1 MTEQTAAP
9 AAEPAPPVSAPAPA
23 TDIPSMPLLP
33 PPPPSPPAPPR
44 PPRRILRAVARWT
57 VAVLVLGGVGA
68 GTAYEITAMERTDV
82 PGLATES
89 DGRWEYPRLSLPALP
104 AGKPRPFN
112 EDNTAEIHHADLR
125 ELLLPA
131 PAGATADK
139 KLTGGWVSTQQFV
152 SEYEKNF
159 RGDITTTLRDG
170 ALRHIAAR
178 GWTMPDGT
186 SSRVYLLQFN
196 STAFAS
202 AFRDGSSVGATAGH
216 PLAGVADTDLDV
228 EWSADGK
235 VADTSSYVFAEAKPY
250 GASQVREAYLVAG
263 DTVALIVQSRKGS
276 GGTPRV
282 PFHQTV
288 ILQNQLLG

>member
-1 MTEQTAAP
+1 
-9 AAEPAPPVSAPAPA
+9 
-23 TDIPSMPLLP
+23 MPLLP
-33 PPPPSPPAPPR
+33 PPPPPPLAAPR

-82 PGLATES
+82 PGLSTED
-89 DGRWEYPRLSLPALP
+89 DGRWDYPRLSLPALP
-104 AGKPRPFN
+104 PGKPRPFD

-125 ELLLPA
+125 DLLLPA
-131 PAGATADK
+131 PAGATAEK
-139 KLTGGWVSTQQFV
+139 TLTGGWVSTQRFV

-159 RGDITTTLRDG
+159 RADITTTLRDG
-170 ALRHIAAR
+170 ALRHITAR

-196 STAFAS
+196 STAFAW
-202 AFRDGSSVGATAGH
+202 AFRDNCSIGATAGH
-216 PLAGVADTDLDV
+216 PLAGVADTDPDV
-228 EWSADGK
+228 SWSADGK
-235 VADTSSYVFAEAKPY
+235 VADTSSYVFSETKPY
-250 GASQVREAYLVAG
+250 GPAQVRQAYLVAG
-263 DTVALIVQSRKGS
+263 DTVALIVQSREGS